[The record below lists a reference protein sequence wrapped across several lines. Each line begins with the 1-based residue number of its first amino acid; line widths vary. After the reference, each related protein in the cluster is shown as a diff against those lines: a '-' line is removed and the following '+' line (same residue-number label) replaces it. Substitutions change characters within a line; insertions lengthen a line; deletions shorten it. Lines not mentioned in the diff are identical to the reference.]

1 MNTSFRILWFEDEST
16 WYNMEKLRVD
26 GILKT
31 HYLTPS
37 IVRKSGDDFNI
48 PELTGNDYDLILM
61 DFKLADGVT
70 GDSVVAALRENSIL
84 TDILFYSSEEDS
96 MLNAIRA
103 KMPPIDGVYL
113 AKRDYAAFTEK
124 VEKIIGKIVK
134 RSEDIVNL
142 RGFVLDS
149 SSDFEVRIR
158 EILNICWQKIDDG
171 QKSSLTEALLKI
183 LDRKKSWTTK
193 QVEQAR
199 SASVVFEYANND
211 EHLLSISDKLEILQ
225 AVLQILT
232 SAYSLPASA
241 CPADFKQYYT
251 DKISVYRNK
260 LGHITLGEKTIRIKN
275 KDIEINQDLH
285 RLLRGNIAEVNSHI
299 CGIEDYITQNM

>member
-1 MNTSFRILWFEDEST
+1 MNTSFRILWFEDEPT

-232 SAYSLPASA
+232 SADSLPASV

>member
-1 MNTSFRILWFEDEST
+1 MNTSFRILWFEDEPT